1 MAKEFRLVVED
12 KVFENEKHEKIPYFE
27 CSVVVAGE
35 RFVLK
40 PKAEDKKMFNYL
52 LKNVGK

>member
-27 CSVVVAGE
+27 CLVVIAGE

-52 LKNVGK
+52 LKNAGK